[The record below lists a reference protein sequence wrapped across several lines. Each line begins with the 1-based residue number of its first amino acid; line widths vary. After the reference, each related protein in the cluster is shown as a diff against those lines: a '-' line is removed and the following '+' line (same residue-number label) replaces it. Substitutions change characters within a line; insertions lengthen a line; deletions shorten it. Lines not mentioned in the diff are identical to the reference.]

1 VLTLAELLADLS
13 SPLVVE
19 GAERVPVRAVCIDS
33 RQATRD
39 SLFVALRGEHSDG
52 HAYVLDAFKAGA
64 SLALVERPVE
74 GVPLIDTAQ
83 GTKPATLTWPLA
95 VVVSDSLSALQQLA
109 RARRLARPDLRVVG
123 VTGSVGKTTAKEA
136 IAAVLSQ
143 RYATLKSTGNYN
155 NEIGL
160 PLTLMALEPGHERA
174 VLEMGMYALGEIAA
188 LCRIAAP
195 QVGVV
200 TNVGPTHLERL
211 GTIERIAQAK
221 AELIEALPAQGVAIL
236 NGDDSRVRGMSAK
249 AKGRVVTFG
258 LSDDN
263 MLWADSIESLGL
275 EGMHFVAHVAASAG
289 LGTGA
294 DVRPI
299 RLAALGRHAVMSAL
313 PAVAV
318 GLLEGLSWE
327 EIQQGLLAQ
336 GRGLR
341 LLPKRGRRDI
351 LLLDDTYNAS
361 PASTLAALDVLDD
374 LPGRHVAVLGDMLE
388 LGSYEVEG
396 HQEVGRRCARV
407 LAELVTVGERA
418 KLIAESALE
427 AGSPASGLHVTA
439 DSTAAI
445 EVLSGLIREGDV
457 LLIKGSRAMGM
468 EAILRAFEEPSS

>member
-1 VLTLAELLADLS
+1 
-13 SPLVVE
+13 
-19 GAERVPVRAVCIDS
+19 
-33 RQATRD
+33 
-39 SLFVALRGEHSDG
+39 
-52 HAYVLDAFKAGA
+52 
-64 SLALVERPVE
+64 
-74 GVPLIDTAQ
+74 
-83 GTKPATLTWPLA
+83 
-95 VVVSDSLSALQQLA
+95 
-109 RARRLARPDLRVVG
+109 
-123 VTGSVGKTTAKEA
+123 
-136 IAAVLSQ
+136 
-143 RYATLKSTGNYN
+143 
-155 NEIGL
+155 
-160 PLTLMALEPGHERA
+160 
-174 VLEMGMYALGEIAA
+174 
-188 LCRIAAP
+188 
-195 QVGVV
+195 VGVV